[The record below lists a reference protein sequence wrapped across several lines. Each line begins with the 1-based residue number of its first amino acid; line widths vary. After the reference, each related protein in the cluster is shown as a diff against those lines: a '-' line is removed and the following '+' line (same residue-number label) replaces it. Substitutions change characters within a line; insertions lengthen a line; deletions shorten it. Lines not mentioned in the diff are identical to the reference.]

1 MILSRKRILS
11 QKIVVL
17 YFRFNSAREESSL
30 LGLYHNFS
38 YILDTC
44 SRKLFEE
51 MRKVHGSSRRRMIF
65 CFVPGLRKLGGT
77 CFRSCFCLVVKRDG
91 ENKFLVRARKFWR
104 NVERRDATNLVK
116 LFFFFTANLGS
127 AKIPSICENPS
138 WNTNRV
144 S

>member
-1 MILSRKRILS
+1 MILSRKRSLKKLSFYIFGLILHERNH
-11 QKIVVL
+11 
-17 YFRFNSAREESSL
+17 RFSACIIIFHTSSIHAR
-30 LGLYHNFS
+30 GN
-38 YILDTC
+38 C
-44 SRKLFEE
+44 SRKWEKCMEVRVGGWFSALCP
-51 MRKVHGSSRRRMIF
+51 VW
-65 CFVPGLRKLGGT
+65 RKLGGT